1 MTRRKQRAAGQR
13 SRRPDASRRQ
23 RGGFTLIEMMFAMVI
38 MAAGLLAMLAVQVQA
53 LQQGRYGR
61 HTTEAMQLGRDQ
73 MERFMRLP
81 WDDAAVQP
89 VAWTVPTPMVMTV
102 QNDTGAVAQQT
113 FNVSW
118 RIQAAAFEPNARTV
132 DIDITW
138 VENDVGAN
146 FPRRYVLSSLKNN
159 EG

>member
-1 MTRRKQRAAGQR
+1 
-13 SRRPDASRRQ
+13 
-23 RGGFTLIEMMFAMVI
+23 
-38 MAAGLLAMLAVQVQA
+38 MLAVQVQA

-61 HTTEAMQLGRDQ
+61 HTTEAMQIGRDQ

-81 WDDAAVQP
+81 WGDPAVQP
-89 VAWTVPTPMVMTV
+89 MAWTAPTPVTMTV

-113 FNVSW
+113 FNLSW
-118 RIQAAAFEPNARTV
+118 RIQAAAFEPNARTI
-132 DIDITW
+132 DIDVTW

-159 EG
+159 ES

>member
-1 MTRRKQRAAGQR
+1 MTRRSDAPHRARA
-13 SRRPDASRRQ
+13 
-23 RGGFTLIEMMFAMVI
+23 GFTLIEMMFAMVI

-61 HTTEAMQLGRDQ
+61 HTTEARQIGRDQ

-81 WDDAAVQP
+81 WGDPAVQP
-89 VAWTVPTPMVMTV
+89 MAWTAPTPVTMTV

-113 FNVSW
+113 FNLSW
-118 RIQAAAFEPNARTV
+118 RIQAAAFEPNARTI
-132 DIDITW
+132 DIDVTW

-159 EG
+159 ES

>member
-1 MTRRKQRAAGQR
+1 MRPRNVGAERTLDRPVRK
-13 SRRPDASRRQ
+13 

-61 HTTEAMQLGRDQ
+61 HTTEAMQIGRDQ

-81 WDDAAVQP
+81 WGDVSVQP
-89 VAWTVPTPMVMTV
+89 VAWTVPVPVTLAV
-102 QNDTGAVAQQT
+102 QNDGGAVAQQT

-132 DIDITW
+132 DIDVTW
-138 VENDVGAN
+138 IENDVGAS

-159 EG
+159 ES

>member
-1 MTRRKQRAAGQR
+1 MERRTDTARRERA
-13 SRRPDASRRQ
+13 
-23 RGGFTLIEMMFAMVI
+23 GFTLIEMMFAMVI

-61 HTTEAMQLGRDQ
+61 HTTEAMQLGREQ

-81 WDDAAVQP
+81 WNDPAVQP
-89 VAWTVPTPMVMTV
+89 VAWTVPVPVDMTV
-102 QNDTGAVAQQT
+102 QNDGGAVAQQT

-118 RIQAAAFEPNARTV
+118 RIQAAAFEPNARTI

-138 VENDVGAN
+138 VENNVGAT

-159 EG
+159 ES